1 MLKKIQNK
9 TEMLLSNSK
18 NESILYNI
26 LNVQITI
33 FVNNYFKGYF
43 TIH

>member
-1 MLKKIQNK
+1 MLKKQYK
-9 TEMLLSNSK
+9 TEMLLSNLK
-18 NESILYNI
+18 NESILYKI
-26 LNVQITI
+26 LNLQI